1 MTRKHWIISAAL
13 VLALA
18 AASSGA
24 WYLSHADDDIIQPAA
39 AATSPGYTVTP
50 HDMTLGNPKAKAV
63 MIEYAAPICPHC
75 AHFNATVMPLL
86 KKNYIGPGKL
96 FYVFRV
102 FPLQAADGAAEKLAR
117 CMPKERY
124 FPFMDQLF
132 ANQKDWDPEYGVTGV
147 RGALV
152 KQVAKQGMSEA
163 QFNACLKDPKPDAM
177 INKVAQ
183 EGIDR
188 YHLDHTPT
196 VVLNGT
202 VQADATWDSLKPAID
217 KALAK

>member
-1 MTRKHWIISAAL
+1 MARKHWIISAA

-18 AASSGA
+18 VAGGGI
-24 WYLSHADDDIIQPAA
+24 WYLSHADDDLVAPAA
-39 AATSPGYTVTP
+39 AATKANYTVTP
-50 HDMTLGNPKAKAV
+50 RDMTLGNPKAKVV

-86 KKNYIGPGKL
+86 KTNYIATGKML
-96 FYVFRV
+96 YVFRV
-102 FPLQAADGAAEKLAR
+102 FPLQAADGVSEKLAR
-117 CMPKERY
+117 CMTKDKY

-132 ANQKDWDPEYGVTGV
+132 ANQKDWDPEYGVADV

-152 KQVAKQGMSEA
+152 KQAALQGMSEA
-163 QFNACLKDPKPDAM
+163 QFNACLNDPKPDAE

-183 EGIDR
+183 DGVDR

-196 VVLNGT
+196 VILNGE
-202 VQADATWDSLKPAID
+202 VQKEASWDALKPAIEA
-217 KALAK
+217 ALAK